1 MQNIFSPNSS
11 SDRVFLTLLPG
22 GLGDPEL
29 IGGCAGHMGL
39 PGMGGWTTT
48 PTRISR
54 RTTTH
59 ISWVQNIRTTMR
71 ATVKTGQQI

>member
-1 MQNIFSPNSS
+1 MQNTFPPNEFSG
-11 SDRVFLTLLPG
+11 LCYLG
-22 GLGDPEL
+22 GWVILSRL
-29 IGGCAGHMGL
+29 WGCAGHMGL
-39 PGMGGWTTT
+39 PGVGRWMTT

-71 ATVKTGQQI
+71 AAVKTGQQI